1 MPMTIS
7 RLPAVMTILQWV
19 WIFLFLRDSKQKL
32 IMIKDRRPE
41 LTIQVAESYYTNNL
55 SGQEGFVLA
64 DGFYL
69 KKIEEGDLDLT
80 FSDDGMSTINY
91 NETWNISEIILSYT
105 LETGSSAT
113 DFSLT
118 DSVSIRFVIIHIN
131 ITYITYIIK

>member
-1 MPMTIS
+1 M
-7 RLPAVMTILQWV
+7 
-19 WIFLFLRDSKQKL
+19 
-32 IMIKDRRPE
+32 
-41 LTIQVAESYYTNNL
+41 
-55 SGQEGFVLA
+55 A
-64 DGFYL
+64 DGYYS

-118 DSVSIRFVIIHIN
+118 DSVSIRFVIIYRS
-131 ITYITYIIK
+131 YIIWLILSYKVYIIKIMALKRSNEILKIFF